1 MFKKAEGFINNI
13 RFFLIGLLLPKGP
26 KEDKV
31 RVAFLKMLKKFPL
44 VSIGVDTTHLEV
56 VIPKHLLGVGD
67 IELQYGLNLANPIPD
82 LDVGYDGIS
91 ATLSFNRIPFKTFIP
106 WAAVKWMK
114 AGQPGPVGPSGG
126 TPNLIVL
133 KGGNLEARQDVGK
146 AAA

>member
-1 MFKKAEGFINNI
+1 MLEQVKGFFNNI
-13 RFFLIGLLLPKGP
+13 RFFLIDLLLPKGP
-26 KEDKV
+26 KESKV
-31 RVAFLKMLKKFPL
+31 QVSFLKMLKKFSI

-56 VIPKHLLGVGD
+56 VIPSHLLGIGD

-82 LDVGYDGIS
+82 LDVGDDGIS
-91 ATLSFNRIPFKTFIP
+91 ATLSFNRVPFKTFIP
-106 WAAVKWMK
+106 WAAIKWMK